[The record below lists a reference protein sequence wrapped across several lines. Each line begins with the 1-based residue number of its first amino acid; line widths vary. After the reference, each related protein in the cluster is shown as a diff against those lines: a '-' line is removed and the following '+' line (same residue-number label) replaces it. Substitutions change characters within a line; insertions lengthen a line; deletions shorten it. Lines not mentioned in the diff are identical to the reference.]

1 MLLDTKKE
9 AEEYFEHNPSET
21 GLHFV
26 ALSDDEL
33 KEIQNEAFIFPTILK
48 TEIQEKY
55 QKKQRS

>member
-21 GLHFV
+21 ELHFI

-33 KEIQNEAFIFPTILK
+33 EDMLSDTFIIPTIIK
-48 TEIQEKY
+48 TEINKGV
-55 QKKQRS
+55 K

>member
-48 TEIQEKY
+48 TEMNK
-55 QKKQRS
+55 